1 MHRLATFIA
10 LLLQCCFVYPLFRTT
25 TQSSLS
31 LVSRSHTRNPS
42 RWNDIQHGGASLKEE
57 DDEGDEASE
66 RTEEEEESSEAAL
79 SKDAN
84 ENDDESEDEK
94 DTAFVAMA
102 VKAARKTTLGVFKA
116 AVRAFSV
123 AFSPG
128 SGDEGFT
135 ILGKITQSLSQFWK
149 SLVSSS
155 AVVENCD
162 DGDVSSTNNNDRR
175 DFANY
180 LATAYKVKATR
191 NDHDAASDETE
202 YPAIEGGSIQD
213 ALQQARSQSRLLL
226 VLIPSNRPDRQT
238 AADKIAIESFLS
250 VEVAKM
256 AEKPAHK
263 SIPTTSFLLWSA
275 RAKSP
280 EAVVAAKRLNLEPNP
295 KRPVLLVATS
305 KKASSTASCQVLSQ
319 HHCNP
324 PPNATTMASW
334 LNTIRKRHKKL
345 YQKMQHAQKE
355 LQIAQ
360 ERVEGYRTSIVQ
372 ERQRQIDEKA
382 QKEEE
387 EARAQAAAAHA
398 EAIQQRRVEFA
409 ATLPD
414 PANGSMTLA
423 VRFADG
429 TSHQRQFD
437 PETATLETVFN
448 WVDVVA
454 EHERE
459 KVVLTSLNGKQT
471 LAWEEEHKTRTL
483 GEMGWGKMVAFR
495 VTETASE
502 DAASPTA

>member
-1 MHRLATFIA
+1 MHGLATFIV
-10 LLLQCCFVYPLFRTT
+10 LWLQCCFVHPLSRTT
-25 TQSSLS
+25 RQSSLS
-31 LVSRSHTRNPS
+31 LPSHFNTRDNTR
-42 RWNDIQHGGASLKEE
+42 RWKDIQRGGATLNEE
-57 DDEGDEASE
+57 EN
-66 RTEEEEESSEAAL
+66 EEEEEEEDEMVEDEEVSEAA
-79 SKDAN
+79 D
-84 ENDDESEDEK
+84 ENDDESEDDK
-94 DTAFVAMA
+94 DTTFVAMA
-102 VKAARKTTLGVFKA
+102 IEATGRTALGFLKA

-128 SGDEGFT
+128 SGDEGVT
-135 ILGKITQSLSQFWK
+135 IVGKITQRLTNFLHSL
-149 SLVSSS
+149 LSSS
-155 AVVENCD
+155 AGEKNGD
-162 DGDVSSTNNNDRR
+162 DGDISTASSNDRR

-191 NDHDAASDETE
+191 NDHETASDEKG

-213 ALQQARSQSRLLL
+213 ALQLARSQSRLLL

-238 AADKIAIESFLS
+238 AADKTAIESFLS

-263 SIPTTSFLLWSA
+263 SIPTPSFLLWSA
-275 RAKSP
+275 KAKSP

-305 KKASSTASCQVLSQ
+305 KQASTTASCQVLSQ

-334 LNTIRKRHKKL
+334 LNTIRKRHKNL

-372 ERQRQIDEKA
+372 ERQRQIDEQA

-398 EAIQQRRVEFA
+398 EAIKQRRAEFS

-414 PANGSMTLA
+414 PAVGSMTLA

-454 EHERE
+454 QQERE
-459 KVVLTSLNGKQT
+459 KVVLTTLNGKQT
-471 LAWEEEHKTRTL
+471 FKWEEEHKTRSL

-495 VTETASE
+495 VTEATSEEAMSFTA
-502 DAASPTA
+502 